1 MFEKIKTT
9 IDIIQKTVDQDKHID
24 LDISPEDALKKFS
37 PNLPNLNTKL
47 EQLKSKL
54 GNKKPKTKNKK
65 NIFEEVVSVVNKFLE
80 AGRTVNDP
88 DRFQSTQRLRQ
99 HVLDSVDVTKNSAKQ
114 ILMDCVK
121 NAFFANDGICGAN
134 QVMGGTQEMD
144 EVFIYPK
151 EIDFLGMFKV
161 PPESDYGKI
170 MYENPKKRNGLKAQI
185 NYGLYQTFI
194 SAGTTTPIG
203 TQYQYDTP
211 SNKTLFNSTWQAEHQ
226 RFFIKGL
233 TQPTNIGGVIT
244 YGNVNVGDFFNDY
257 YSNMEMPDLNE
268 ILKKAMLMTLKACN
282 ASADKNGVSVGGSFS
297 GMENPLDFA
306 PSLDDAI
313 NSLERMLNKLFAF
326 CNDGRLTGSTPT
338 NLFKDEEENDEFYFD
353 FDDVE
358 GIDLDDEDARRRKV
372 LKFKDCGNYE
382 VPYNTVHIEDFIY
395 LEDKQDTRKRID
407 GALNK
412 AASDAYEQ
420 SDFSIDLPSFQI
432 SINLSFIFN
441 IPKALIM
448 SVISPKMF
456 LPFVIIYKQFV
467 ATAKN
472 LVMDAKELMKKLKK
486 IFTCVIKELFWKFI
500 REFWKR
506 VKVDLKNFLMKII
519 RKILKDKLKR
529 YYLVIAALIALLKQI
544 LENGLDSCEAIIA
557 AIGAAINGALTAA
570 GGLDIPN
577 PLLLLAGK
585 LPGFSAVKTTMDI
598 TEKMQNMGIPTGDIN
613 GEPNYHVLSASAQV
627 QGFADNLAVTPFKS
641 INGPV
646 GTPSYALMK
655 N

>member
-1 MFEKIKTT
+1 MFEKVKTT
-9 IDIIQKTVDQDKHID
+9 IDVIQKTLDQDKH
-24 LDISPEDALKKFS
+24 LNLEISPEDALKKFT

-65 NIFEEVVSVVNKFLE
+65 NIFEEVVAVVNKFLE

-99 HVLDSVDVTKNSAKQ
+99 HVIDSVDVTRNSAKQ

-121 NAFFANDGICGAN
+121 NAFFANDGICGSD
-134 QVMGGTQEMD
+134 QFLSGEQKD
-144 EVFIYPK
+144 KVFIYPN

-170 MYENPKKRNGLKAQI
+170 MYEDPKKRSGLKAQI

-194 SAGTTTPIG
+194 GSGTTTPNG
-203 TQYQYDTP
+203 FQYQYDTP

-226 RFFIKGL
+226 RFYITGL
-233 TQPTNIGGVIT
+233 TQGQGINQ
-244 YGNVNVGDFFNDY
+244 YGSVKVGDFFNDY

-297 GMENPLDFA
+297 GMESPLDFA

-313 NSLERMLNKLFAF
+313 NNLERMLNKIFAF

-395 LEDKQDTRKRID
+395 LEDKQDTRRWLD
-407 GALNK
+407 GALSK

-420 SDFSIDLPSFQI
+420 SNFAIDLPSFQI

-448 SVISPKMF
+448 SIISPKMF

-467 ATAKN
+467 VLATNAII
-472 LVMDAKELMKKLKK
+472 DAKEIMRKLKN
-486 IFTCVIKELFWKFI
+486 IFTCLIKQLFWKFI

-506 VKVDLKNFLMKII
+506 VKADLKNFLMKII

-557 AIGAAINGALTAA
+557 AIGAAINGALTAS

-613 GEPNYHVLSASAQV
+613 GEPNYHVLSTSAQV
-627 QGFADNLAVTPFKS
+627 QGFADNLAITPFKS

>member
-1 MFEKIKTT
+1 MFEKVKTT
-9 IDIIQKTVDQDKHID
+9 IDVIQKTLDQDKH
-24 LDISPEDALKKFS
+24 LNLEISPEDALKKFT

-65 NIFEEVVSVVNKFLE
+65 NIFEEVVAVVNKFLE

-99 HVLDSVDVTKNSAKQ
+99 HVIDSVDVTRNSAKQ

-121 NAFFANDGICGAN
+121 NAFFANDGICGSD
-134 QVMGGTQEMD
+134 QFLSGQQKD
-144 EVFIYPK
+144 EVFIYPN

-170 MYENPKKRNGLKAQI
+170 MYEDPKKRSGLKAQI

-194 SAGTTTPIG
+194 GSGTTTPNG
-203 TQYQYDTP
+203 FQYQYDTP

-226 RFFIKGL
+226 RFYITGL
-233 TQPTNIGGVIT
+233 TQGQGINQ
-244 YGNVNVGDFFNDY
+244 YGSVKVGDFFNDY

-282 ASADKNGVSVGGSFS
+282 ASADKNGVSAGGSFS

-313 NSLERMLNKLFAF
+313 NNLERMLNKIFAF

-395 LEDKQDTRKRID
+395 LEDKQDTRRWLD
-407 GALNK
+407 GALSK

-420 SDFSIDLPSFQI
+420 SNFAIDLPSFQI

-448 SVISPKMF
+448 SIISPKMF

-467 ATAKN
+467 VLATNAII
-472 LVMDAKELMKKLKK
+472 DAKEIMRKLKN
-486 IFTCVIKELFWKFI
+486 IFTCLIKQLFWKFI

-506 VKVDLKNFLMKII
+506 VKADLKNFLMKII

-557 AIGAAINGALTAA
+557 AIGAAINGALTAS

-613 GEPNYHVLSASAQV
+613 GEPNYHVLSTSAQV
-627 QGFADNLAVTPFKS
+627 QGFADNLAITPFKS

>member
-9 IDIIQKTVDQDKHID
+9 IDLIQKTVDQDKHVD

-54 GNKKPKTKNKK
+54 GKKKPKTKNKK

-80 AGRTVNDP
+80 SGRTVNDP

-121 NAFFANDGICGAN
+121 NAFFANDGICGSN
-134 QVMGGTQEMD
+134 QFLSGQEMD
-144 EVFIYPK
+144 SVNISPN
-151 EIDFLGMFKV
+151 EIDFLKMFKV

-185 NYGLYQTFI
+185 NYGLYQSFI
-194 SAGTTTPIG
+194 GAGTTTPNG
-203 TQYQYDTP
+203 LQYQYDTP
-211 SNKTLFNSTWQAEHQ
+211 GNKTLFNSTWQSEHQ
-226 RFFIKGL
+226 WFRITGL
-233 TQPTNIGGVIT
+233 TQPTTIGEVIS

-297 GMENPLDFA
+297 GMESPLDFA

-326 CNDGRLTGSTPT
+326 CNDGRLTGQTPT
-338 NLFKDEEENDEFYFD
+338 NLFQDEEENDEFYFD

-372 LKFKDCGNYE
+372 LKFKDCSNFE

-420 SDFSIDLPSFQI
+420 SNFSIDLPSFQI

-448 SVISPKMF
+448 SIISPKMF

-486 IFTCVIKELFWKFI
+486 IFICVINELFWKFI

-506 VKVDLKNFLMKII
+506 VKVDLKNFLIKII

-544 LENGLDSCEAIIA
+544 LENGLDSCEAIFA
-557 AIGAAINGALTAA
+557 AISAAINGALSA

-613 GEPNYHVLSASAQV
+613 GEPNYHVLSTSAQV

-641 INGPV
+641 VNGPI